1 MEARRAAGLESAW
14 LLYVPAARNPLKD
27 ASPRAS
33 DENRLAMLELALQSV
48 PQSTIW
54 DDELARAKHSNGPSY
69 TVDSLRRLRACLD
82 HPVVLHLLLGD
93 DQARSF
99 HRWREPREIIELA
112 RPIVMLRETDQN
124 SFAFSMK
131 ENLFWSAAEL
141 KTWEKSVVRIS
152 RRDISSTRVREL
164 LAATGGKD
172 SPELAQSLSPAVFDY
187 VRRNHLY
194 GC

>member
-93 DQARSF
+93 DQARWF
-99 HRWREPREIIELA
+99 HLWREPREIIELA

-124 SFAFSMK
+124 SFASSMK
-131 ENLFWSAAEL
+131 ETLFWSAAEL

-164 LAATGGKD
+164 LAATGRKD
-172 SPELAQSLSPAVFDY
+172 SPELAQSLSPAVLDY